1 MTAELN
7 RLKQSQVEFESLRK
21 SSNAEIETNGQMR
34 AEIERLQKE
43 NEDLTERLKEI
54 TTAWEE
60 TNSFESGLV
69 KENTAMKEK

>member
-60 TNSFESGLV
+60 TNSLESGLA